1 MGFEKHDWESIWTQ
15 PTQPWVESGG
25 DQSLRLIY
33 PELLTLRGEFSSGS
47 TALVPL
53 CGDSTAVRYLFDRG
67 HRVTA
72 VDFVP
77 DAVRKLAQ
85 TQFADAEFAHT
96 IDSTTTLLSGERV
109 RLIAQDF
116 NDFDAG
122 EGFDLIY
129 DRGALVALSHSQRAL
144 YIEKLLESLKP
155 EGLLIVVADE
165 FSVPDWSGP
174 PYPLTRQ
181 EVEQLFPT
189 LGCVWCASRNRPLA
203 DTDRRYSPS
212 RRTIVENHVVLG
224 RK

>member
-85 TQFADAEFAHT
+85 TQFADAEFA
-96 IDSTTTLLSGERV
+96 
-109 RLIAQDF
+109 
-116 NDFDAG
+116 
-122 EGFDLIY
+122 
-129 DRGALVALSHSQRAL
+129 
-144 YIEKLLESLKP
+144 
-155 EGLLIVVADE
+155 
-165 FSVPDWSGP
+165 WSGWIIRIIQP
-174 PYPLTRQ
+174 KNIAAHRLHEQSSAISNLRLEPL
-181 EVEQLFPT
+181 
-189 LGCVWCASRNRPLA
+189 LA
-203 DTDRRYSPS
+203 DS
-212 RRTIVENHVVLG
+212 
-224 RK
+224 